1 MDDVEETVRAELMVI
16 EGVYELRILNRDEVA
31 GLIAS
36 AVENNAQALKVCTAI
51 NTWVLINKKGEG
63 VTVPHDVLM
72 GFIRKIV
79 AR

>member
-63 VTVPHDVLM
+63 VTIPDDVLM

>member
-51 NTWVLINKKGEG
+51 NMWVLINKKGEG
-63 VTVPHDVLM
+63 VTIPDDVLM